1 MNTSPSGSRPAI
13 EARLVDYKG
22 RLVIRLDFPYDKSI
36 IEEIRAIRGRHWS
49 ATHKCWYVPDTPQ
62 TRERFGITLNLMKD
76 DAGKVTGGLDSY
88 GHQSTNLTAF
98 EKLPEDVKN
107 MLLEFRRWMEQ
118 HRYSEQTIR
127 NYLNHLSQFFVYLG
141 EVDIKEVT
149 VGDVVR
155 FNHDVII
162 QHKLSVSYQRVVT
175 GAIKLFYSHF
185 FGHKMDIDRLDR
197 PFREKTLPMVLS
209 KEEVQ
214 RIIKATSNLKHR
226 TMLSTIYSCG
236 LRRGEMLSLK
246 IVDLDRDRNLIRIVQ
261 GKGRKDR
268 YVPYSE
274 KLKGML
280 DQYFLDYKPKV
291 YVFEGQSGGQYSARS
306 IAKVLEHAVVKSG
319 IKKKVTLHTLR
330 HCYATHTLDAGTDL
344 RYIQEI
350 LGHSSPKTTMIY
362 THVSSRRI
370 GEIRSPLDDLS
381 I

>member
-1 MNTSPSGSRPAI
+1 M
-13 EARLVDYKG
+13 
-22 RLVIRLDFPYDKSI
+22 IRLDFPYDKAI
-36 IEEIRAIRGRHWS
+36 IEEVRAIRGRVWS
-49 ATHKCWYVPDTPQ
+49 VTNKCWYVPDTPQ
-62 TRERFGITLNLMKD
+62 MRERFGITLNLVKD
-76 DAGKVTGGLDSY
+76 EAGRITSGVDGRGY
-88 GHQSTNLTAF
+88 QSTNLTAF
-98 EKLPEDVKN
+98 EKLPEVIKN
-107 MLLEFRRWMEQ
+107 KLLEFRKWMEQ

-141 EVDIKEVT
+141 DFDIKEVT
-149 VGDVVR
+149 TNDVIR

-162 QHKLSVSYQRVVT
+162 KHKLSISYQRVVT

-185 FGHKMDIDRLDR
+185 FDHKMDIDRLDR

-214 RIIKATSNLKHR
+214 QILKCVDNIKHK

-236 LRRGEMLSLK
+236 LRRGELLGLK

-268 YVPYSE
+268 YVPFSE

-280 DQYFLDYKPKV
+280 DEYFLTYKTKA
-291 YVFEGQSGGQYSARS
+291 YVFEGQSGWQYSARS
-306 IAKVLEHAVVKSG
+306 IAKVLEHAVAKSG
-319 IKKKVTLHTLR
+319 VQKKVTLHTLR
-330 HCYATHTLDAGTDL
+330 HSYATHTLDAGTDL

>member
-1 MNTSPSGSRPAI
+1 MTSPGDSGSSIRAS
-13 EARLVDYKG
+13 LFDYKG
-22 RLVIRLDFPYDKSI
+22 RPMIRLEFKYDAGI
-36 IEEIRAIRGRHWS
+36 IAEIKKIRGRIYS
-49 ATHKCWYVPDTPQ
+49 ATFKCWYIPDTPQ
-62 TRERFGITLNLMKD
+62 TRERFGITLTLLKD
-76 DAGKVTGGLDSY
+76 DKGKIIGGMDSNGY
-88 GHQSTNLTAF
+88 QSTNLTAF
-98 EKLPEDVKN
+98 EKLPEAIKN
-107 MLLEFRRWMEQ
+107 KLREFRKWMEQ

-149 VGDVVR
+149 ADDVVR

-162 QHKLSVSYQRVVT
+162 KLKLSVSYQRVVT

-185 FGHKMDIDRLDR
+185 FDHKMDIDRLDR

-214 RIIKATSNLKHR
+214 RIIKSTGNLKHR

-236 LRRGEMLSLK
+236 LRRGEMLGLRL
-246 IVDLDRDRNLIRIVQ
+246 VDLDKERNLIRIFQ

-268 YVPYSE
+268 YVPFSD
-274 KLKGML
+274 KLKLML
-280 DQYFLDYKPKV
+280 GEYIEKYKPKV
-291 YVFEGQSGGQYSARS
+291 YVFEGQSGGKYSARS
-306 IAKVLEHAVVKSG
+306 IAKVLENAVTKSG
-319 IKKKVTLHTLR
+319 VKKTVTLHTLR
-330 HCYATHTLDAGTDL
+330 HSYATHVMDAGTEL

>member
-1 MNTSPSGSRPAI
+1 MTSPEGSESPI
-13 EARLVDYKG
+13 HARLTDYHG
-22 RLVIRLDFPYDKSI
+22 RTMIRLEFKYDTAI
-36 IEEIRAIRGRHWS
+36 IDEIRAIRGRVWS

-62 TRERFGITLNLMKD
+62 TRERFGISLNMVRD
-76 DAGKVTGGLDSY
+76 EAGRITGGMDSSGY
-88 GHQSTNLTAF
+88 QSTNLTAF
-98 EKLPEDVKN
+98 EKLPEAIKEKLRD
-107 MLLEFRRWMEQ
+107 FRKWMEQ

-141 EVDIKEVT
+141 DIDIREVT
-149 VGDVVR
+149 TNDVIR

-162 QHKLSVSYQRVVT
+162 KLKLSISYQRVVT

-185 FGHKMDIDRLDR
+185 FDHKMDIDRLDR
-197 PFREKTLPMVLS
+197 PFREKKLPIVLS
-209 KEEVQ
+209 KEEIG
-214 RIIKATSNLKHR
+214 RIIKATANLKHR

-268 YVPYSE
+268 YVPFSE

-280 DQYFLDYKPKV
+280 DQYFLEYKPKV

-319 IKKKVTLHTLR
+319 VKQKVSLHTLR

-344 RYIQEI
+344 RFIQEI

-370 GEIRSPLDDLS
+370 GEIRSPLDDLT

>member
-1 MNTSPSGSRPAI
+1 MITSPEGSMPPIVAK
-13 EARLVDYKG
+13 LTTYKD
-22 RLVIRLDFPYDKSI
+22 RTMIRLDFPYDKSI
-36 IEEIRAIRGRHWS
+36 IEEVRAIRGRIWS
-49 ATHKCWYVPDTPQ
+49 AMNKCWFVPDTPH
-62 TRERFGITLNLMKD
+62 TRERFGITLNLVKD
-76 DAGKVTGGLDSY
+76 DAGKITGGMDSN
-88 GHQSTNLTAF
+88 GHLSTNLTAF
-98 EKLPEDVKN
+98 EKLPEDMKN
-107 MLLEFRRWMEQ
+107 TLFEFRRWMEQ
-118 HRYSEQTIR
+118 HRYSDQTIR

-149 VGDVVR
+149 AGDVVR

-162 QHKLSVSYQRVVT
+162 RHKLSVSYQRVVT

-185 FGHKMDIDRLDR
+185 FDHKMDVDRLDR

-214 RIIKATSNLKHR
+214 RILKSAGNLKHR
-226 TMLSTIYSCG
+226 AMLSTIYSCG
-236 LRRGEMLSLK
+236 LRRGEMLGLK

-261 GKGRKDR
+261 AKGRKDR
-268 YVPYSE
+268 YVPFSE

-280 DQYFLDYKPKV
+280 DQYFLAYKPKV

-319 IKKKVTLHTLR
+319 VKKNVTLHTLR
-330 HCYATHTLDAGTDL
+330 HSYATHILDAGTDL

>member
-1 MNTSPSGSRPAI
+1 MTSPGDSRQLIQAS
-13 EARLVDYKG
+13 LCDCKG
-22 RLVIRLDFPYDKSI
+22 RTMIRLDFPYDSAI
-36 IEEIRAIRGRHWS
+36 IKEVKAIRGRVWS
-49 ATHKCWYVPDTPQ
+49 LTHKCWYVPDTPQ
-62 TRERFGITLNLMKD
+62 MRERFGITLNLVKD
-76 DAGKVTGGLDSY
+76 EAGYITGGMDGSGY
-88 GHQSTNLTAF
+88 QSTNLTAF
-98 EKLPEDVKN
+98 EKLPEAVKDK
-107 MLLEFRRWMEQ
+107 LREFRKWMEQ

-141 EVDIKEVT
+141 DVDIKTVT
-149 VGDVVR
+149 AEDVIR

-162 QHKLSVSYQRVVT
+162 KHKLSISYQRVVT

-185 FGHKMDIDRLDR
+185 FDHKMDIDRLDR

-214 RIIKATSNLKHR
+214 QILKSIDNLKHK

-236 LRRGEMLSLK
+236 LRRGELLGLK
-246 IVDLDRDRNLIRIVQ
+246 MVDLDRNRNLIRIVQ

-268 YVPYSE
+268 YVPFSE

-280 DQYFLDYKPKV
+280 DEYYLAYKPKV
-291 YVFEGQSGGQYSARS
+291 YVFEGQSGGQYAARS
-306 IAKVLEHAVVKSG
+306 IAKVLEHAVAKSG
-319 IKKKVTLHTLR
+319 VEKKVTLHTLR
-330 HCYATHTLDAGTDL
+330 HSYATHTLDGGTDL

>member
-1 MNTSPSGSRPAI
+1 MTSPEDSRPPIHAG
-13 EARLVDYKG
+13 LTDYHG
-22 RLVIRLDFPYDKSI
+22 RIMIRLEFKYDTTI
-36 IEEIRAIRGRHWS
+36 IDEIKAIRGRIWS
-49 ATHKCWYVPDTPQ
+49 VTHKCWYVPDTPHN
-62 TRERFGITLNLMKD
+62 RERFAISLNLVKD
-76 DAGKVTGGLDSY
+76 EAGHITGGMDGN

-98 EKLPEDVKN
+98 EKLPENAKN
-107 MLLEFRRWMEQ
+107 KLLEFRRWMEQ

-127 NYLNHLSQFFVYLG
+127 NYLNHLSQFFVYMRD
-141 EVDIKEVT
+141 VDLKEVT
-149 VGDVVR
+149 AADVVR

-162 QHKLSVSYQRVVT
+162 KLKLSISYQRVVT

-185 FGHKMDIDRLDR
+185 FDHKMDIDRLDR
-197 PFREKTLPMVLS
+197 PFREKILPMVLS

-214 RIIKATSNLKHR
+214 RILKSADNLKHR

-236 LRRGEMLSLK
+236 LRRGELLGLK

-261 GKGRKDR
+261 AKGRKDR
-268 YVPYSE
+268 YVPFSE

-280 DQYFLDYKPKV
+280 DQYFLAYKPKV

-306 IAKVLEHAVVKSG
+306 IALVLEHAVAKSG
-319 IKKKVTLHTLR
+319 VKKKVTLHTLR
-330 HCYATHTLDAGTDL
+330 HSYATHILDAGTDL